1 MNTNT
6 NIFYLIIFL
15 PSHYHTLSPPA
26 DEGDAGDD
34 DAADQHQPLPLPP
47 LPPRPPPPPGV
58 ARQTERQNC

>member
-6 NIFYLIIFL
+6 NIFNLIIFL

-26 DEGDAGDD
+26 GEGDAGGG
-34 DAADQHQPLPLPP
+34 DAADHHLPLPP
-47 LPPRPPPPPGV
+47 LPPRPLPPPGV